1 MALSLQEQLK
11 ASGLVDEKKAKQLE
25 RAKRNETKKP
35 QKKSEKKNAQQEAEL
50 ARRQAQKEKAERD
63 RRLNEE
69 RNRDGEWRAKMA
81 QIRQLIETHRIATQG
96 EVKYNFTHAGKVKQ
110 LWVDARTREQL
121 SAGTVAIVESKTD
134 GKYAIV
140 PVDVAHKIQERS
152 DEIFV
157 LIANPK
163 QLSKLELEEQAY
175 AEFAIPDDLDW

>member
-1 MALSLQEQLK
+1 
-11 ASGLVDEKKAKQLE
+11 
-25 RAKRNETKKP
+25 
-35 QKKSEKKNAQQEAEL
+35 
-50 ARRQAQKEKAERD
+50 
-63 RRLNEE
+63 
-69 RNRDGEWRAKMA
+69 MA

-121 SAGTVAIVESKTD
+121 SAGTVAIVESKAD

-152 DEIFV
+152 EELFV